1 MQMESP
7 WMIEVLMIAL
17 LVWIAFRY
25 HGPAGFYLLMQCL
38 LFAALG
44 LAVLLLT

>member
-1 MQMESP
+1 MESP
-7 WMIEVLMIAL
+7 WLIEVLMIAL

-25 HGPAGFYLLMQCL
+25 KGADRFYMLMQCL

-44 LAVLLLT
+44 FAVLLLT